1 MDFIELL
8 KQSGGQNSL
17 GSLASGLGLSSSKA
31 DDLIGALGPALLTGF
46 KKQVEPEG
54 GLSALKSALQSGNH
68 ERYLDDA
75 NLMSSADSVSDGNK
89 ILGHLFGSKDVSRN
103 VAAHA
108 AKSTGIDTSLIK
120 KALPLLAGLAMGAMS
135 KSSNKGNS
143 LESSLPGLLGG
154 LTGGDGDGFGLDDV
168 LGLAKKL
175 F

>member
-1 MDFIELL
+1 MDLLELL
-8 KQSGGQNSL
+8 KQSGGQSSL
-17 GSLASGLGLSSSKA
+17 GGLASGLGLSSSKA
-31 DDLIGALGPALLTGF
+31 NDLVGALGPALLQGF
-46 KKQVEPEG
+46 KKQVEPKG
-54 GLSALKSALQSGNH
+54 GLSALQGALQGGNH

-75 NLMSSADSVSDGNK
+75 NLMSAADSVSDGNK

-103 VAAHA
+103 VAAKA
-108 AKSTGIDTSLIK
+108 AESTGIDASLIK

-135 KSSNKGNS
+135 KNTNKGKS

-154 LTGGDGDGFGLDDV
+154 LGGDDGFGLDDV